1 MAHRHYDIIISKG
14 YQSNYKWDQLKL
26 YIKEVEVQ
34 AKIALQLLMK
44 QYLIINDILI
54 MIFGDIYK

>member
-26 YIKEVEVQ
+26 YIKEVEV
-34 AKIALQLLMK
+34 
-44 QYLIINDILI
+44 
-54 MIFGDIYK
+54 